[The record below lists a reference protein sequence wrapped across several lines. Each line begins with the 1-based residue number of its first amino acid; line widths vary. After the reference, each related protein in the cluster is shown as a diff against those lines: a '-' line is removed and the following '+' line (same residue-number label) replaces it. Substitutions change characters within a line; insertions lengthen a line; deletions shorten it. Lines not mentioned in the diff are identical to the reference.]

1 MNILM
6 VTNTFTPHV
15 GGVARSVQSYC
26 DAFRQRGHRVLVIA
40 PHFDGVPAHEPD
52 VLRFPAI
59 EHFHHS
65 DFSVPL
71 PAPVG
76 LHRTLDEF
84 APDIV
89 HSHHPFLL
97 GHTALRTAAQRQL
110 PMLFTH
116 HTMYERYTHY
126 LPIDSER
133 VRRFAI
139 ELAVGYCNL
148 CDAVVAPSTTLADCL
163 RRRGVQRPIEVIP
176 TGIDPQPYE
185 GADGAAFREKI
196 GVPAE
201 TFLVGYLGR
210 LSPEKNLGFLARS
223 VAAFMQQHSQVRFL
237 MVGEGPA
244 RQEVQD
250 IFREKQLTER
260 LHLVGLLDR
269 AVLAAA
275 YRAMDTFVFASQSET
290 QGMVLA
296 EAMTAGTPVI
306 AVSAPGVRDIVR
318 DGYNGYLL
326 AKEDSELFVAALNG
340 MLALSRADR
349 QRLQDG
355 ALDTARDFSMSRS
368 ADRMLALY
376 AHLIVGHGKISPH
389 HKRWTAARNRMEEEW
404 KILHNITHALAE
416 ALRTETGLQPRET
429 SE

>member
-6 VTNTFTPHV
+6 VTNTYFPHV

-26 DAFRQRGHRVLVIA
+26 DAFRQMGHRVLVIA
-40 PHFDGVPAHEPD
+40 PHFENAPAHEPE
-52 VLRFPAI
+52 VLRFPSI

-65 DFSVPL
+65 DFSLPL

-76 LHRTLDEF
+76 LHRTLDDF

-97 GHTALRTAAQRQL
+97 GDTALRAAAQRQL

-163 RRRGVQRPIEVIP
+163 RTRGVRSLIEIIP
-176 TGIDPQPYE
+176 TGIDPQPFE
-185 GADGAAFREKI
+185 QADGLACRRKLGIPEDAF
-196 GVPAE
+196 
-201 TFLVGYLGR
+201 LLGYLGR
-210 LSPEKNLGFLARS
+210 LSPEKNLSFLARA
-223 VAAFMQQHSQVRFL
+223 VAVFMRQHPRARL
-237 MVGEGPA
+237 LLAGEGPA
-244 RQEVQD
+244 REDVQN
-250 IFREKQLTER
+250 IFSEYRLSDR

-269 AVLAAA
+269 VELASA
-275 YRAMDTFVFASQSET
+275 YRAMDGFVFASQSET

-296 EAMTAGTPVI
+296 EAMAAGTPVI
-306 AVSAPGVRDIVR
+306 AVAASGVNDIVR
-318 DGYNGYLL
+318 DGHNGRLL
-326 AKEDSELFVAALNG
+326 AVENTALFVDALNW
-340 MLALSRADR
+340 LLELPPAER
-349 QRLQDG
+349 QRLQQG
-355 ALDTARDFSMSRS
+355 ALATAAEFSMSRS
-368 ADRMLALY
+368 ATRMLDLY
-376 AHLIVGHGKISPH
+376 ARLQAGHHKSLPD
-389 HKRWTAARNRMEEEW
+389 HKRWTTTLKRLEEEW
-404 KILHNITHALAE
+404 KILHNISHALAE
-416 ALRTETGLQPRET
+416 ALRAEPGLQPREGN
-429 SE
+429 E